1 MQLNQLQSLKLGV
14 LLLSF
19 SLSQYP
25 QIVKAEY
32 EYRPCFQGA
41 SAGYVR
47 PRLTIG
53 VKGYSLI
60 KKNINIRYE
69 PGIDSKIIGQLS
81 PRKIFKV
88 LDGPQ
93 CRDGFVWWK
102 IDHGK
107 IKGWVAEADPSTF
120 VYWLKPY

>member
-1 MQLNQLQSLKLGV
+1 MKFPQLQSLKFGAF
-14 LLLSF
+14 LLILSVI
-19 SLSQYP
+19 QYP

-32 EYRPCFQGA
+32 QYKPCFQGA

-53 VKGYSLI
+53 IKGYSLI

-102 IDHGK
+102 IHTGK
-107 IKGWVAEADPSTF
+107 TTGWVAEADPSTF